1 MARAER
7 TATAGDALLHP
18 AAIAAV
24 ALLLL
29 NDHVLKATSPGFL
42 TGKLSDF
49 AGLAFFPL
57 VLLSAWELATAAGG
71 RWRGPS
77 SGPLVVAT
85 LATAVV
91 FVGTKAS
98 APGNAATGA
107 ALGWLQWVAASPLAA
122 IGVTSSPVYRPVV
135 VVQDPTDLAGLA
147 ALAVCLFIGH
157 SRIAS
162 SHQWGDQ

>member
-1 MARAER
+1 MA
-7 TATAGDALLHP
+7 GGSLLHP
-18 AAIAAV
+18 AAMAAV

-29 NDHVLKATSPGFL
+29 NDHVLKATSPGLL

-57 VLLSAWELATAAGG
+57 VLVSAWELATAAAG

-77 SGPLVVAT
+77 TGPLAVAT
-85 LATAVV
+85 LATAAV
-91 FVGTKAS
+91 FISAKAS
-98 APGNAATGA
+98 APANAAVEA

-122 IGVTSSPVYRPVV
+122 LGLTAHPVYRPAVM
-135 VVQDPTDLAGLA
+135 VQDPSDLVALA
-147 ALAVCLFIGH
+147 ALAVCLFIGR

-162 SHQWGDQ
+162 SHQWGNQ

>member
-1 MARAER
+1 MA
-7 TATAGDALLHP
+7 GGSLLHP
-18 AAIAAV
+18 AAMAAV
-24 ALLLL
+24 ALLLV
-29 NDHVLKATSPGFL
+29 NDHVLKASSPGFL

-57 VLLSAWELATAAGG
+57 VLVSAWELAAAAAG

-77 SGPLVVAT
+77 ASPLAVAT

-91 FVGTKAS
+91 FIGAKSSAS
-98 APGNAATGA
+98 ANAAVEA

-122 IGVTSSPVYRPVV
+122 IGLTAHPVYRPAV
-135 VVQDPTDLAGLA
+135 VVQDPTDLVGLA
-147 ALAVCLFIGH
+147 ALAVCLFIGC

-162 SHQWGDQ
+162 SHQWGNQ